1 MLDTITARKRYSMR
15 ELYAVTYH
23 AVRTAPFMRTA
34 RKQGLTKPFV
44 ERIMLAVTGVNGCA
58 LCAYAHVRIA
68 LEAGLDDAEISRMIA
83 GELAGI
89 PANEA
94 AGVAFAQHYADTRG
108 NPSPEAWHRIVSTY
122 GLPLANGILGATRA
136 IMWGNVSGIPASSF
150 LRRLRGNA
158 ERGSSLGYELSM
170 LLATA
175 LFLPLAGVHA
185 AASALRGIPLI
196 PFGNEG

>member
-1 MLDTITARKRYSMR
+1 MLDTITARKRYSVR
-15 ELYAVTYH
+15 ELYTVTYH
-23 AVRTAPFMRTA
+23 AVRTAPFMRKA
-34 RKQGLTKPFV
+34 RNRGLTKPFI

-58 LCAYAHVRIA
+58 LCAYAHVKIA

-83 GELAGI
+83 GELVDV

-94 AGVAFAQHYADTRG
+94 TAVAFAQHYADTKG
-108 NPSPEAWHRIVSTY
+108 NPSPEAWQRIVSTY

-150 LRRLRGNA
+150 LRRLRGTA
-158 ERGSSLGYELSM
+158 EPGSSLRYELSM

-175 LFLPLAGVHA
+175 VFIPLALLHA
-185 AASALRGIPLI
+185 IASTLRGVPVMR
-196 PFGNEG
+196 